1 MEAVSSLYDE
11 VTNESTGQAYPSA
24 EIISS
29 RDYQV
34 KSVLRATQIIKAFR
48 SKTEILDLKTITS
61 RVGFTKPTTFR
72 LIETLVAGGLAHRIG
87 KSGYRLQI
95 EILSEKRFRIG
106 YSIQSSV
113 IPFTS
118 TVTQSLLSAASAAN
132 VDLVTLD
139 NNFSARMAVLNAER
153 FVAEKVDLV
162 IGSQIDPRA
171 AAQVAGLF
179 ADARIPFIAI
189 DVPHPGAVYF
199 GADHYKAGRLAG
211 ACLGRWSAQHWPSQ
225 VDEVLLIGAD
235 RAGPTFNI
243 RLNGMLDG
251 ITQSIQ
257 PSRSISVVRMDTDTK
272 GQYERTLD
280 SVRKHLRRGKLR
292 KVLVGAVNDTSA
304 LAALQAFR
312 DIGAEDFCAVAGQ
325 DACIEARN
333 EMRRSHTRMIC
344 SVAYFPEAYGER
356 LIKLALEMLRNN
368 FVRPAVFVKH
378 ELVTS
383 ANVDRVYPYDKWGGS
398 TIARIQ

>member
-1 MEAVSSLYDE
+1 MEAISSLYE
-11 VTNESTGQAYPSA
+11 VINNRPAQIFPS
-24 EIISS
+24 EGIITS
-29 RDYQV
+29 RNYQV
-34 KSVLRATQIIKAFR
+34 KSVLKATRIIKAFR
-48 SKTEILDLKTITS
+48 NRTEVLDLKTITS

-87 KSGYRLQI
+87 KSGYRLLI
-95 EILSEKRFRIG
+95 EIVNEKRFRIG
-106 YSIQSSV
+106 YGVQSSV

-118 TVTQSLLSAASAAN
+118 AVTKSLLSAATAAN
-132 VDLVTLD
+132 VDLVILN
-139 NNFSARMAVLNAER
+139 NNFSPRTALLNAER

-162 IGSQIDPRA
+162 IGSQTDPRV
-171 AAQVAGLF
+171 AAQVAARF
-179 ADARIPFIAI
+179 AEASVPFIAI

-199 GADHYKAGRLAG
+199 GADHYKAGKLAG
-211 ACLGRWSAQHWPSQ
+211 THLGKWSTQHWPSQ
-225 VDEVLLIGAD
+225 VEEVVLIGAGP
-235 RAGPTFNI
+235 AGPTLNI

-257 PSRSISVVRMDTDTK
+257 HSRSISLVRMDTK

-280 SVRKHLRRGKLR
+280 SVRRHLSRGRRR

-312 DIGAEDFCAVAGQ
+312 DIGAEEFCAVAGQ
-325 DACIEARN
+325 DACIDARN
-333 EMRRSHTRMIC
+333 EMRRPHTRMIC

-356 LIKLALEMLRNN
+356 VIKLALDMLRHNS
-368 FVRPAVFVKH
+368 VPPAVFVKH

-383 ANVDRVYPYDKWGGS
+383 TNVDRVYPYDNWRAS
-398 TIARIQ
+398 TIERIQ

>member
-1 MEAVSSLYDE
+1 MEAVSSLYE

-95 EILSEKRFRIG
+95 EILNEKRFRIG
-106 YSIQSSV
+106 YGIQTSV
-113 IPFTS
+113 MPFTS
-118 TVTQSLLSAASAAN
+118 AVTQSLLSAAAAAN

-139 NNFSARMAVLNAER
+139 NNFSARTAVLNAER

-162 IGSQIDPRA
+162 IGSHIEPRA
-171 AAQVAGLF
+171 AAQVADLF
-179 ADARIPFIAI
+179 ADAGVPFIAI

-211 ACLGRWSAQHWPSQ
+211 ACLGRWSVQHWPSQ

-235 RAGPTFNI
+235 HAGPTLNI
-243 RLNGMLDG
+243 RLSGMLDG

-257 PSRSISVVRMDTDTK
+257 PSRSISLVRMDTK

-292 KVLVGAVNDTSA
+292 KVLVGAVNDISA

-325 DACIEARN
+325 NACIDARN

-356 LIKLALEMLRNN
+356 LIKLALEMLRHN
-368 FVRPAVFVKH
+368 FVPPAVFVKH

-383 ANVDRVYPYDKWGGS
+383 ANVDRVYPYDKWGSS
-398 TIARIQ
+398 TVERIQ

>member
-1 MEAVSSLYDE
+1 MAAVSSLYE
-11 VTNESTGQAYPSA
+11 VTNESTIQAYPSA
-24 EIISS
+24 AIISS

-95 EILSEKRFRIG
+95 EILNEKRFRIG
-106 YSIQSSV
+106 YGVQSSV

-118 TVTQSLLSAASAAN
+118 TVTQSLLSAAAAAN

-139 NNFSARMAVLNAER
+139 NNFSARTAVLNAER
-153 FVAEKVDLV
+153 FLAEKVDLV

-171 AAQVAGLF
+171 ATQVAGLL
-179 ADARIPFIAI
+179 ADARVPFIAI

-211 ACLGRWSAQHWPSQ
+211 ACLGKWSVQHWPSQ

-235 RAGPTFNI
+235 CAGPTLNI

-257 PSRSISVVRMDTDTK
+257 PSRSISLVRMDTK

-325 DACIEARN
+325 DACIDARN
-333 EMRRSHTRMIC
+333 EMRRPHTRMIC

-356 LIKLALEMLRNN
+356 LIKLALEMLRHN
-368 FVRPAVFVKH
+368 FVPPAIFVKH